1 MLYPVWYI
9 ISVTALNS
17 VYFFTL
23 TRFMFCY
30 STVQCLHSERRSDP
44 AGRGSSSTER
54 EDNQAGRCNLRRW
67 SEHRNEEMD
76 RAKRTDR
83 SVIDRIIARLIS
95 GAVAILH
102 PTGSAVRIV
111 VRGEIACDESYTS
124 GAYFG
129 TQVVRR
135 GRSSVLP
142 SGTHYSYSICWR
154 VVWGGGDVTWRTVS
168 SITLFLWLKWFH

>member
-1 MLYPVWYI
+1 
-9 ISVTALNS
+9 
-17 VYFFTL
+17 
-23 TRFMFCY
+23 
-30 STVQCLHSERRSDP
+30 
-44 AGRGSSSTER
+44 
-54 EDNQAGRCNLRRW
+54 
-67 SEHRNEEMD
+67 MD

-124 GAYFG
+124 GGYFG
-129 TQVVRR
+129 TQVERR

-142 SGTHYSYSICWR
+142 LALTTRTRSAEECGLRESDGGR
-154 VVWGGGDVTWRTVS
+154 GGGGDVT
-168 SITLFLWLKWFH
+168 

>member
-1 MLYPVWYI
+1 M
-9 ISVTALNS
+9 NS
-17 VYFFTL
+17 VYFCTS

-30 STVQCLHSERRSDP
+30 STVQCLHGERRSDP

-111 VRGEIACDESYTS
+111 VRVWRELYFRRVLWHTSSETGTFFRPALWHSLLVLDLLKSGLGESD
-124 GAYFG
+124 G
-129 TQVVRR
+129 
-135 GRSSVLP
+135 GR
-142 SGTHYSYSICWR
+142 
-154 VVWGGGDVTWRTVS
+154 GGGCHVTFCIVDYFILMIKMIPLNILMR
-168 SITLFLWLKWFH
+168 